1 MGKDEYNTLEDL
13 VFSRSFRN
21 WILNGDTPEAGFWTS
36 WQESHPDKLELINH
50 AKAIIY
56 ALQLHLQPL
65 SDEAVDTQ
73 IKKVLEKLQDGRI
86 GLPREISPRPTQ
98 RTRRTSRAWTL
109 AAAFAGCCILAWT
122 LQFYFNH
129 KQQDSFHSFLTGNPS
144 KPIRQQTGNGR
155 STNTLTLPDG
165 STVRL
170 DPGSKLYYPD
180 GLLTNGHREVFLE
193 GTAFFDITRNAT
205 HPFYVYT
212 NALITKV
219 LGTSFRITTTGTNAR
234 TIVTVA
240 TGKVSVYHKSD
251 LSDGIILTPNQQ
263 VAYNPVDA
271 RLDRSIADQPVKL
284 IAVND
289 TDLVF
294 NYTPLPTVF
303 HRLQALYGIPILY
316 DEETMATC
324 SLTVTMGDG
333 SFYDRLNLI
342 CKAIGASY
350 EAIDGTIVITGKN
363 CKKL

>member
-21 WILNGDTPEAGFWTS
+21 WIQKGDTPEAGFWLS
-36 WQESHPDKLELINH
+36 WQETHPDKLELINH

-65 SDEAVDTQ
+65 SDEAVDSQ

-86 GLPREISPRPTQ
+86 GLPREISPRPARQ
-98 RTRRTSRAWTL
+98 VHRPARAWTL

-122 LQFYFNH
+122 LQFYLH
-129 KQQDSFHSFLTGNPS
+129 HRQPGSFRSFLTSNPS
-144 KPIRQQTGNGR
+144 KPIRQQTGDAGR
-155 STNTLTLPDG
+155 THTLTLPDG

-180 GLLTNGHREVFLE
+180 GLLTTGRREVFLE
-193 GTAFFDITRNAT
+193 GTAFFDITRNAA

-212 NALITKV
+212 NAVITKV
-219 LGTSFRITTTGTNAR
+219 LGTSFRITTIGTNAR

-240 TGKVSVYHKSD
+240 TGKVSVYHKPD

-263 VAYNPVDA
+263 VTYNPVDA

-289 TDLVF
+289 TDLLF

-333 SFYDRLNLI
+333 SFYERLNLI